1 MFLQI
6 LPDRGIFLLCNT
18 CIFVGELDLSRLVP
32 LELWLNQQHFFCAK
46 FGLIHSFSICL
57 LSTDKDDLGT
67 VSYFAHVVYHGKE
80 PRFLLPWIPPGFR
93 QGETLVKRWEKWGG
107 RGEAWLALWFSPCP
121 RSYCVIAVSISPW
134 HQLSPDHPLWFQL
147 PSGEPGPWTTVAPPL
162 PSVPP
167 AWEWCRLVNIQTD
180 SLSLFYQ
187 LHHQILAF
195 TSLL

>member
-121 RSYCVIAVSISPW
+121 RQLLCNSCVHLPMAPALPWPPIVVPASIRW
-134 HQLSPDHPLWFQL
+134 TWPLDYGSTT
-147 PSGEPGPWTTVAPPL
+147 PSIC
-162 PSVPP
+162 PSSLGMMP
-167 AWEWCRLVNIQTD
+167 AC
-180 SLSLFYQ
+180 
-187 LHHQILAF
+187 
-195 TSLL
+195 